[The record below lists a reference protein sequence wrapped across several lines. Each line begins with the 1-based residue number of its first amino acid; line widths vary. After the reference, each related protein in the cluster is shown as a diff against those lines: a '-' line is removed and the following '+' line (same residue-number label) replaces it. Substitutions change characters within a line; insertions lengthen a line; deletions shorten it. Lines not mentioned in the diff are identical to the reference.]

1 MQNSEWNLAGKAIL
15 VTGASSGIGAATAV
29 ALGRQRARVVL
40 AARRV
45 GDCET
50 VAEQVRAAGGEAWVT
65 PVDVA
70 DEASVQRCVE
80 AAVQR
85 FGRLDGAFN
94 NAGALGT
101 GAPLHT
107 LAAADVQAV
116 LQANVMG
123 IFHAMKH
130 QIAAMLASGGGA
142 IVNNLSIS
150 SGVAFAGISAYTAS
164 KHAALGLTRNAALEY
179 FQQRI
184 RVNAVSPGPTITP
197 MPQIAMACGCFFGGL
212 MLSRIDCDS
221 GTSEAPKR
229 LWSSLAATICASE
242 SEMPHST
249 EAAVKPAIEAHSNCV
264 VP

>member
-65 PVDVA
+65 PVDVT

-150 SGVAFAGISAYTAS
+150 SSVAFAGISAYTAS

-179 FQQRI
+179 FQQGI

-197 MPQIAMACGCFFGGL
+197 MALAGFGSEDNMRAALQASPAGRPARPEEMAGPVLFL
-212 MLSRIDCDS
+212 L
-221 GTSEAPKR
+221 SEAASY
-229 LWSSLAATICASE
+229 LSGHNLVVDGGYTLA
-242 SEMPHST
+242 
-249 EAAVKPAIEAHSNCV
+249 
-264 VP
+264 

>member
-45 GDCET
+45 GECEA

-65 PVDVA
+65 PVDVT

-130 QIAAMLASGGGA
+130 QIAAMLASGRRLVAAGRSYRLGMTRLKALNAELLELMKRYQRALARSGGRR
-142 IVNNLSIS
+142 L
-150 SGVAFAGISAYTAS
+150 GM
-164 KHAALGLTRNAALEY
+164 AAA
-179 FQQRI
+179 
-184 RVNAVSPGPTITP
+184 
-197 MPQIAMACGCFFGGL
+197 
-212 MLSRIDCDS
+212 
-221 GTSEAPKR
+221 
-229 LWSSLAATICASE
+229 
-242 SEMPHST
+242 
-249 EAAVKPAIEAHSNCV
+249 
-264 VP
+264 